1 MAEILP
7 IEGRDYMLGV
17 IFKGATQLT
26 NHYLGLFT
34 SQSATTVPAETAVL
48 ATATGVTEASFTSYA
63 RVAIPTS
70 DWGSAANATIW
81 SQAVRALTAAQ
92 KAFVAAGAAYS
103 GAAINGFFVAT
114 ALTGGVAV
122 YYSNFDDS
130 TAIPS
135 LDLGSIVKVTPQFG
149 LGA

>member
-1 MAEILP
+1 MTEILP

-17 IFKGATQLT
+17 VLKGSTQLA

-34 SQSATTVPAETAVL
+34 SQTATTCPAETAVL
-48 ATATGVTEASFTSYA
+48 STATGVTESAHSGYA
-63 RVAIPTS
+63 RVAVPSS
-70 DWGSAANATIW
+70 DWGAAANATIW
-81 SQAVRALTAAQ
+81 TQAVRALTAAQ
-92 KAFVAAGAAYS
+92 KPFAAATAGS
-103 GAAINGFFVAT
+103 VTAINGFFIAT
-114 ALTGGVAV
+114 ALAGGVAL

-135 LDLGSIVKVTPQFG
+135 LDLGSIIKVTPQFG